1 MAVPPFKIKSCSVAL
16 KFPAVTE
23 LPGAAGVVSIVA
35 TILVPENGPNV
46 VFIVQF
52 VVVIN
57 PPVKSNEL
65 ITPVT
70 RLMSMLAMIVPD
82 ISEVALPP
90 ANPRANR
97 LAVGD
102 GVLRVI
108 VTEMMSAR
116 TREEVNI
123 TIAQDPNNLLKFIA
137 QIPHN
142 RDNRDAP
149 ALITKSS

>member
-1 MAVPPFKIKSCSVAL
+1 
-16 KFPAVTE
+16 
-23 LPGAAGVVSIVA
+23 VSIVA

-97 LAVGD
+97 LAVDD

-123 TIAQDPNNLLKFIA
+123 TIAQVPNNLLKFIA
-137 QIPHN
+137 
-142 RDNRDAP
+142 
-149 ALITKSS
+149 